1 MREREGKRKKERW
14 KTWGRTHRPRH
25 QRVEQTPETLKR
37 VLRFFTLSLS
47 LFFFSLSLS
56 LTQFNSVLFLSHTH
70 TLVARTSK
78 QAHTLT
84 RTLNRAYVNL
94 KNCCEVLAPQSVHNP
109 PPPPAPT
116 PCTGSLPTLARP
128 RCCRAIR
135 PTETNVIPL
144 TFFCCI
150 LSTFG
155 CLTFSLLSARVSSIR
170 LPVDRAAEWPIRV
183 LLLQSLDSF

>member
-1 MREREGKRKKERW
+1 MNGKREKDRERKNEGKHEEGHTGPGIRELNK
-14 KTWGRTHRPRH
+14 H
-25 QRVEQTPETLKR
+25 QKR
-37 VLRFFTLSLS
+37 VLRFFYARSLS

-170 LPVDRAAEWPIRV
+170 LPVDRAAE
-183 LLLQSLDSF
+183 

>member
-1 MREREGKRKKERW
+1 MRKDTQAQASESWTNTRNA
-14 KTWGRTHRPRH
+14 KTRSPI
-25 QRVEQTPETLKR
+25 
-37 VLRFFTLSLS
+37 FYALSLS
-47 LFFFSLSLS
+47 LLFSLSLS
-56 LTQFNSVLFLSHTH
+56 LTQFNSITHTLTR
-70 TLVARTSK
+70 TLVARTTK

>member
-1 MREREGKRKKERW
+1 MRKDTQAQASESWTNTRNA
-14 KTWGRTHRPRH
+14 KTRSPI
-25 QRVEQTPETLKR
+25 
-37 VLRFFTLSLS
+37 FYALSLS
-47 LFFFSLSLS
+47 LLFLSFSLSHAVQSYPLSLS
-56 LTQFNSVLFLSHTH
+56 LTL
-70 TLVARTSK
+70 TLVARTTK